1 MSRFTPLLQ
10 QLIDALRVLPGVGP
24 KSAQRMAFAL
34 LERNREGGLQL
45 GAALNAAMTKV
56 GHCQQCRTFSE
67 TDLCHI
73 CADPARAEDGIICV
87 VGSAADQLAIEQ
99 TGQFS
104 GRYFVLQGY
113 LSPLDGI
120 GPQDLGL
127 DKLQQ
132 FFADGKVQELI
143 LATNPT
149 VEGDA
154 TAFYIAELC
163 HRQNIKVSRIAQ
175 GIPVGGELEFVDG
188 TTLSHAFSGRKAF

>member
-45 GAALNAAMTKV
+45 SAALNAAMTKV

-132 FFADGKVQELI
+132 FFADGKVHELI

>member
-1 MSRFTPLLQ
+1 MHNHTPLLQ
-10 QLIDALRVLPGVGP
+10 QLIDALRILPGVGP

-45 GAALNAAMTKV
+45 GAALSAAMTRV
-56 GHCQQCRTFSE
+56 GHCQQCRTFCE
-67 TDLCHI
+67 TALCRI
-73 CADPARAEDGIICV
+73 CSDPRRSTAGLLCV

-99 TGQFS
+99 TGQFN
-104 GRYFVLQGY
+104 GCYFVLQGY

-120 GPQDLGL
+120 GPDDLAL
-127 DKLQQ
+127 DQLSRQLHSGTIK
-132 FFADGKVQELI
+132 ELI

-163 HRQNIKVSRIAQ
+163 HKHQVSVSRIAQ

>member
-1 MSRFTPLLQ
+1 MSRHTPLLQ
-10 QLIDALRVLPGVGP
+10 QLIDALRILPGVGP
-24 KSAQRMAFAL
+24 KSAQRMAFSL
-34 LERNREGGLQL
+34 LERNREAGLQL
-45 GAALNAAMTKV
+45 GAALTAAMTQV
-56 GHCQQCRTFSE
+56 GHCQQCRTFCE
-67 TDLCHI
+67 TDLCRI
-73 CADPARAEDGIICV
+73 CSDPNRAAAGLICV

-99 TGQFS
+99 TGQFA
-104 GRYFVLQGY
+104 GLYFVLQGY
-113 LSPLDGI
+113 LSPLDGV
-120 GPQDLGL
+120 GPDDLGL

-132 FFADGKVQELI
+132 LLQSGLVKELI

-163 HRQNIKVSRIAQ
+163 HKFQVNVSRIAQ

>member
-67 TDLCHI
+67 TDLCSI

-132 FFADGKVQELI
+132 LFADNKVQELI

-163 HRQNIKVSRIAQ
+163 HRQNVKVSRIAQ

>member
-1 MSRFTPLLQ
+1 MSRYTPLVQ
-10 QLIDALRVLPGVGP
+10 QLIDALRILPGVGP
-24 KSAQRMAFAL
+24 KSAQRMAFSL

-45 GAALNAAMTKV
+45 GAALGAAMMKV
-56 GHCQQCRTFSE
+56 GHCQQCRTFCE
-67 TDLCHI
+67 TALCHI
-73 CADPARAEDGIICV
+73 CTDPARALDGIICV

-99 TGQFS
+99 TGQFK

-127 DKLQQ
+127 DKLSTLL
-132 FFADGKVQELI
+132 ASGGVTELI

-163 HRQNIKVSRIAQ
+163 HKHQVNVSRIAQ

-188 TTLSHAFSGRKAF
+188 TTLSHAFSGRKVF

>member
-34 LERNREGGLQL
+34 LERNREGGFQL

-67 TDLCHI
+67 TDLCSI

-132 FFADGKVQELI
+132 LFADNKVQELI

-163 HRQNIKVSRIAQ
+163 HRQNVKVSRIAQ

>member
-1 MSRFTPLLQ
+1 MSRTTPLLQ
-10 QLIDALRVLPGVGP
+10 QLIDALRILPGVGP

-45 GAALNAAMTKV
+45 GAALNAAMTKI
-56 GHCQQCRTFSE
+56 GHCQQCRTFCE
-67 TDLCHI
+67 TELCYI
-73 CADPARAEDGIICV
+73 CSDPSRALDGIICV
-87 VGSAADQLAIEQ
+87 VGSAADQQAIEQ
-99 TGQFS
+99 TGQFK

-120 GPQDLGL
+120 GPQDLEL
-127 DKLQQ
+127 NKLHSQLS
-132 FFADGKVQELI
+132 AGSVTELI

-154 TAFYIAELC
+154 TAYYIAELC
-163 HRQNIKVSRIAQ
+163 HKHQVKVSRIAQ

>member
-1 MSRFTPLLQ
+1 MSRHTPLLQ

-34 LERNREGGLQL
+34 LERNRDAGLQL
-45 GAALNAAMTKV
+45 GAALTAAMTSI
-56 GHCQQCRTFSE
+56 GHCQQCRTFCE
-67 TDLCHI
+67 TPLCAI
-73 CADPARAEDGIICV
+73 CNDPKRAAAGLLCV
-87 VGSAADQLAIEQ
+87 VGSAADQQAIEQ

-104 GRYFVLQGY
+104 GIYFVLQGY

-120 GPQDLGL
+120 GPHDLGL
-127 DKLQQ
+127 DKLAQQ
-132 FFADGKVQELI
+132 LETGLITELI

-163 HRQNIKVSRIAQ
+163 HKFQVSVSRIAQ

>member
-1 MSRFTPLLQ
+1 MNRLTPLLQ
-10 QLIDALRVLPGVGP
+10 QLIDALRILPGVGP

-45 GAALNAAMTKV
+45 GAALQAAMTKV
-56 GHCQQCRTFSE
+56 GHCQQCRTFCE
-67 TDLCHI
+67 TELCAI
-73 CADPARAEDGIICV
+73 CAEPARRTDGLLCI
-87 VGSAADQLAIEQ
+87 VGTAADQLAIEQ
-99 TGQFS
+99 TGQFN

-127 DKLQQ
+127 DLLASQLS
-132 FFADGKVQELI
+132 AGDISEVI

-163 HRQNIKVSRIAQ
+163 YKQQIKVSRIAQ

>member
-10 QLIDALRVLPGVGP
+10 QLIDTLRVLPGVGP

-67 TDLCHI
+67 TYLCPI
-73 CADPARAEDGIICV
+73 CADPIRAEDGIICV

-132 FFADGKVQELI
+132 LFADDKVQELI

-163 HRQNIKVSRIAQ
+163 HRQNVKVSRIAQ

>member
-1 MSRFTPLLQ
+1 MSRHTPLLQ
-10 QLIDALRVLPGVGP
+10 QLIDALRILPGVGP

-45 GAALNAAMTKV
+45 GAALSAAMTHI
-56 GHCQQCRTFSE
+56 GHCRQCRTFCEHDMCS
-67 TDLCHI
+67 I
-73 CADPARAEDGIICV
+73 CADPARANDGILCV

-99 TGQFS
+99 TGQFK

-120 GPQDLGL
+120 GPKDLGL
-127 DKLQQ
+127 DTLSILL
-132 FFADGKVQELI
+132 GSGSITELI

-163 HRQNIKVSRIAQ
+163 HKQQVKVSRIAQ

>member
-1 MSRFTPLLQ
+1 MSRLTPLLQ
-10 QLIDALRVLPGVGP
+10 QLIDALRILPGVGP

-45 GAALNAAMTKV
+45 GAALSAAMSKV
-56 GHCQQCRTFSE
+56 GHCQQCRTFCE
-67 TDLCHI
+67 TALCTI
-73 CADPARAEDGIICV
+73 CSDPSRSLDGIICV

-99 TGQFS
+99 TGQFN
-104 GRYFVLQGY
+104 GHYFVLQGY
-113 LSPLDGI
+113 ISPLDGI

-127 DKLQQ
+127 DTLAKLL
-132 FFADGKVQELI
+132 ANGDVNELI

-163 HRQNIKVSRIAQ
+163 HKHQVKVSRIAQ

>member
-1 MSRFTPLLQ
+1 MSRHTPLLQ
-10 QLIDALRVLPGVGP
+10 QLIDAPRILPGVGP
-24 KSAQRMAFAL
+24 KSAQRMAFSL
-34 LERNREGGLQL
+34 LERNRDGGLQL
-45 GAALNAAMTKV
+45 GAALNAAMLKV

-67 TDLCHI
+67 TDLCAI
-73 CADPARAEDGIICV
+73 CTDPARAVDGIICV
-87 VGSAADQLAIEQ
+87 VGSAADQFAIEQ
-99 TGQFS
+99 TGQFN

-120 GPQDLGL
+120 GPQDLAL
-127 DKLQQ
+127 DKLAASL
-132 FFADGKVQELI
+132 ADGSVTELI

-163 HRQNIKVSRIAQ
+163 HKYQVSVSRIAQ

>member
-1 MSRFTPLLQ
+1 MNRHTPLLQ
-10 QLIDALRVLPGVGP
+10 QLIDALRILPGVGP

-34 LERNREGGLQL
+34 LERNRDAGLQL
-45 GAALNAAMTKV
+45 GAALTAAMTHV
-56 GHCQQCRTFSE
+56 GHCQQCRTFCE
-67 TDLCHI
+67 TDLCRI
-73 CADPARAEDGIICV
+73 CSDPKRVAAGLLCV

-99 TGQFS
+99 TGQFN
-104 GRYFVLQGY
+104 GLYFVLQGY

-120 GPQDLGL
+120 GPHDLGL

-132 FFADGKVQELI
+132 QLQSGVVKELI

-163 HRQNIKVSRIAQ
+163 NKFQVSVSRIAQ

>member
-1 MSRFTPLLQ
+1 MLKHTPLLQ

-34 LERNREGGLQL
+34 LERNRDGGLQL
-45 GAALNAAMTKV
+45 GEALNHAMNRI
-56 GHCQQCRTFSE
+56 GHCQQCRTFCE
-67 TDLCHI
+67 EPLCRI
-73 CADPARAEDGIICV
+73 CSDSARSSNGLLCV

-99 TGQFS
+99 TGQFA

-120 GPQDLGL
+120 GPDALGL
-127 DKLQQ
+127 DKLKEQLNS
-132 FFADGKVQELI
+132 GGIHEVI

-163 HRQNIKVSRIAQ
+163 HKAAVTVSRIAQ

>member
-1 MSRFTPLLQ
+1 MSKLTPLLQ
-10 QLIDALRVLPGVGP
+10 QLIDALRILPGVGP

-34 LERNREGGLQL
+34 LERNRDGGLQL
-45 GAALNAAMTKV
+45 GAALHAAMSKV
-56 GHCQQCRTFSE
+56 GHCQQCRTFCE
-67 TDLCHI
+67 TELCAI
-73 CADPARAEDGIICV
+73 CSDPARALDGILCV

-127 DKLQQ
+127 DTLAQLL
-132 FFADGKVQELI
+132 ADGSISELI

-154 TAFYIAELC
+154 SAFYIDELC
-163 HRQNIKVSRIAQ
+163 HKHQLKVSRIAQ

>member
-1 MSRFTPLLQ
+1 MSRYTPLVQ
-10 QLIDALRVLPGVGP
+10 QLIDALRILPGVGP
-24 KSAQRMAFAL
+24 KSAQRMTFSL

-45 GAALNAAMTKV
+45 GAALSAAMTKV
-56 GHCQQCRTFSE
+56 GHCQQCRTFCE
-67 TDLCHI
+67 TTLCHI
-73 CADPARAEDGIICV
+73 CTDPARALDGIICV

-99 TGQFS
+99 TGQFK

-127 DKLQQ
+127 DKLN
-132 FFADGKVQELI
+132 ALLAEGGTTELI

-163 HRQNIKVSRIAQ
+163 HKHQVSVSRIAQ

-188 TTLSHAFSGRKAF
+188 TTLSHAFSGRKVF

>member
-1 MSRFTPLLQ
+1 MSRYTPLVQ
-10 QLIDALRVLPGVGP
+10 QLIDALRILPGVGP

-45 GAALNAAMTKV
+45 GAALSAAMTKV
-56 GHCQQCRTFSE
+56 GHCQQCRTFCE
-67 TDLCHI
+67 TALCHI
-73 CADPARAEDGIICV
+73 CTDPVRALDGIICV

-99 TGQFS
+99 TGQFK

-127 DKLQQ
+127 DKLSTLL
-132 FFADGKVQELI
+132 ASGGVTELI

-163 HRQNIKVSRIAQ
+163 HKHQVSVSRIAQ

-188 TTLSHAFSGRKAF
+188 TTLSHAFSGRKVF

>member
-1 MSRFTPLLQ
+1 
-10 QLIDALRVLPGVGP
+10 
-24 KSAQRMAFAL
+24 
-34 LERNREGGLQL
+34 
-45 GAALNAAMTKV
+45 
-56 GHCQQCRTFSE
+56 
-67 TDLCHI
+67 
-73 CADPARAEDGIICV
+73 
-87 VGSAADQLAIEQ
+87 
-99 TGQFS
+99 
-104 GRYFVLQGY
+104 LQGY

-127 DKLQQ
+127 DKL
-132 FFADGKVQELI
+132 AGLLSAEGVNELI

-163 HRQNIKVSRIAQ
+163 HKHQVKVSRIAQ

>member
-1 MSRFTPLLQ
+1 MSRHTPLLQ

-24 KSAQRMAFAL
+24 KSAQRMAFSL
-34 LERNREGGLQL
+34 LERNRDAGLQL
-45 GAALNAAMTKV
+45 GAALTAAMNKI
-56 GHCQQCRTFSE
+56 GHCQQCRTFCE
-67 TDLCHI
+67 AELCHI
-73 CADPARAEDGIICV
+73 CTDPKRALDGIICV

-99 TGQFS
+99 TGQFK

-120 GPQDLGL
+120 GPKDLGL
-127 DKLQQ
+127 DVL
-132 FFADGKVQELI
+132 GKTLAEGQVTELI

-163 HRQNIKVSRIAQ
+163 HKQQVKVSRIAQ
-175 GIPVGGELEFVDG
+175 GIPIGGELEFIDG
-188 TTLSHAFSGRKAF
+188 TTLSHAFSGRKVF

>member
-1 MSRFTPLLQ
+1 MSRYTPLVQ
-10 QLIDALRVLPGVGP
+10 QLIDALRILPGVGP
-24 KSAQRMAFAL
+24 KSAQRMAFSL
-34 LERNREGGLQL
+34 LERNREAGLQL
-45 GAALNAAMTKV
+45 GTALSAAMTKV
-56 GHCQQCRTFSE
+56 GHCQQCRTFCE
-67 TDLCHI
+67 TALCHI
-73 CADPARAEDGIICV
+73 CTDPARALDGIICV

-99 TGQFS
+99 TGQFK

-127 DKLQQ
+127 DKLSTLL
-132 FFADGKVQELI
+132 AAGGITELI

-163 HRQNIKVSRIAQ
+163 HKHQVSVSRIAQ

-188 TTLSHAFSGRKAF
+188 TTLSHAFSGRKVF